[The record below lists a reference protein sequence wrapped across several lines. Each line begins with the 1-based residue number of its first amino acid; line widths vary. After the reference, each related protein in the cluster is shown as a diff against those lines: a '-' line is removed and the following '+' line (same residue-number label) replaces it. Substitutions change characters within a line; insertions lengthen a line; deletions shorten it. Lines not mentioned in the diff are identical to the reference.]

1 MQDKPMDLSKYLYVG
16 KRVFIVRDGIV
27 FITSVR
33 DVREENAVLLAM
45 PVSRGAPVFIEDG
58 AQIEVGFWE
67 TNGIFSYQAVVTQ
80 GIWTDTVRMYHVKPC
95 SRLTKLQRR
104 ENYRLPVSC
113 SVRIRI
119 IDGDGGE
126 FKTRTLNV
134 SLGGVCIKSP
144 RLYERG
150 TKLTCFVDLEGKG
163 TVEAAGEVVH
173 HSKLNTA
180 NEMYALGIQFT
191 QCAPTELR
199 RLARFMRAQEMKRRR
214 LQ

>member
-1 MQDKPMDLSKYLYVG
+1 MG

-67 TNGIFSYQAVVTQ
+67 ANGIFSYKAVVTQ

-119 IDGDGGE
+119 LDGDGGE

-134 SLGGVCIKSP
+134 SLGGACIKSP

-191 QCAPTELR
+191 QCAPAELR